1 MKNRKAK
8 KGFTIIELV
17 IVIAVIGILAGVLIP
32 TFSNVI
38 ANANKTA
45 AMEEAK
51 NAYTAYLADNAANI
65 TMNGSTF
72 VIESKDFYFK
82 VTDGQFA
89 AEAIEAPTTGNV
101 VIVEK
106 GAFKADSI
114 AINTTT
120 GVIEAKG
127 TITTK

>member
-65 TMNGSTF
+65 TMNG
-72 VIESKDFYFK
+72 FY
-82 VTDGQFA
+82 VC
-89 AEAIEAPTTGNV
+89 N
-101 VIVEK
+101 
-106 GAFKADSI
+106 
-114 AINTTT
+114 
-120 GVIEAKG
+120 
-127 TITTK
+127 

>member
-17 IVIAVIGILAGVLIP
+17 IVIAVIGILAAVLIP

-38 ANANKTA
+38 DKANATA

-51 NAYTAYLADNAANI
+51 NAYTNFLVDNADKMVMDKA
-65 TMNGSTF
+65 
-72 VIESKDFYFK
+72 DFYIKSGEYYFK

-89 AEAIEAPTTGNV
+89 SEAVPAPTDGLLTATVENQKLTGIKLDDKGTV
-101 VIVEK
+101 VI
-106 GAFKADSI
+106 S
-114 AINTTT
+114 NP
-120 GVIEAKG
+120 
-127 TITTK
+127 

>member
-65 TMNGSTF
+65 TMDGSTF
-72 VIESKDFYFK
+72 VIKSKDFYFQ
-82 VTDGQFA
+82 VTNGQFA
-89 AEAIEAPTTGNV
+89 AEALGSAPAEGTEV
-101 VIVEK
+101 VKVVDGVLTNIYL
-106 GAFKADSI
+106 D
-114 AINTTT
+114 N
-120 GVIEAKG
+120 GVIKAGVKAG
-127 TITTK
+127 A

>member
-45 AMEEAK
+45 AMENAK
-51 NAYTAYLADNAANI
+51 NAYTNYLIDHATDAAVVKNI
-65 TMNGSTF
+65 C
-72 VIESKDFYFK
+72 IESNGYYFK
-82 VTDGQFA
+82 VVDGQFYA
-89 AEAIEAPTTGNV
+89 TAYEAQPTDFATGSVHWV
-101 VIVEK
+101 VE
-106 GAFKADSI
+106 GTEFKLNGGDFA
-114 AINTTT
+114 THTH
-120 GVIEAKG
+120 
-127 TITTK
+127 